1 MDPAGDAS
9 FTKPDGPCRG
19 RQLYYLKL
27 ALFQHFLHATP
38 FARNNFSNYLKLTLF
53 QHFLHATPFTR
64 NNFSKHVKCRL
75 LYTFRDED
83 LRDLGMV
90 HDRVNHTYNF
100 VDAVTGVHTN
110 HIEGTWYAL
119 KHTATP
125 IRHRSP
131 NFVVGDICTL
141 MGQRCAC
148 RAKHAPRAELGASRR
163 RRACYY

>member
-9 FTKPDGPCRG
+9 FSTLNWP
-19 RQLYYLKL
+19 YFNTFYT
-27 ALFQHFLHATP
+27 QHPLHAT
-38 FARNNFSNYLKLTLF
+38 L
-53 QHFLHATPFTR
+53 
-64 NNFSKHVKCRL
+64 FSKYVKCRL

-90 HDRVNHTYNF
+90 HDTVNHTYNF

-131 NFVVGDICTL
+131 NFVAGDICTFMWKRRHAGDL
-141 MGQRCAC
+141 WNAFLAALARVIFETEDFNVVDEEIAVDPAAAAGDEAFEEEADDE
-148 RAKHAPRAELGASRR
+148 AKED
-163 RRACYY
+163 